1 MPEPNLKELPPE
13 ERIKKLKELEQQ
25 KRKEIEDAQKQI
37 KDSESELSERQ
48 KVKEKVPI
56 PEVAAADLRELT
68 EQEQE
73 IVRTHR
79 GLRKENKNQSAGI
92 EEATEEEAER
102 AKKKSR
108 SESNSKEESSLEELT
123 AREKPDFDRGQLLQA
138 EYTRFLSQ
146 KPMHSL
152 YDEVKGIKAVVEDKG
167 YINHE
172 EERRIAYLSSAVE
185 RKVQDVQSGK
195 YSFTED
201 VAMAASLTLQM
212 GSKLKNLYRSEEDGE
227 RRDLYR

>member
-1 MPEPNLKELPPE
+1 M
-13 ERIKKLKELEQQ
+13 
-25 KRKEIEDAQKQI
+25 
-37 KDSESELSERQ
+37 
-48 KVKEKVPI
+48 
-56 PEVAAADLRELT
+56 
-68 EQEQE
+68 
-73 IVRTHR
+73 
-79 GLRKENKNQSAGI
+79 G
-92 EEATEEEAER
+92 
-102 AKKKSR
+102 
-108 SESNSKEESSLEELT
+108 LEELT
-123 AREKPDFDRGQLLQA
+123 ARERTDIDHGQLLQA

>member
-13 ERIKKLKELEQQ
+13 ERIKKLKELEKQ
-25 KRKEIEDAQKQI
+25 KKKEIEDAQKLI
-37 KDSESELSERQ
+37 KDSEVEITERH
-48 KVKEKVPI
+48 KFKEKVPI
-56 PEVAAADLRELT
+56 PEVAAADLKELT

-79 GLRKENKNQSAGI
+79 GLRKENKSQSAGI
-92 EEATEEEAER
+92 EEAAEEEAEEAR
-102 AKKKSR
+102 KKSR
-108 SESNSKEESSLEELT
+108 SKSSSKEEMGLEELT
-123 AREKPDFDRGQLLQA
+123 ARERADIDRGQLLQA

-146 KPMHSL
+146 KPMQSL

-185 RKVQDVQSGK
+185 RKVQDVQAGK

-201 VAMAASLTLQM
+201 VAMAASLTLQI
-212 GSKLKNLYRSEEDGE
+212 GSKLKSLYRSEEDGE

>member
-25 KRKEIEDAQKQI
+25 KKKEIEDAQKQI
-37 KDSESELSERQ
+37 KESESELSERQ
-48 KVKEKVPI
+48 KVKEKIPI
-56 PEVAAADLRELT
+56 PEVAAADLKELT
-68 EQEQE
+68 EQAQE

-92 EEATEEEAER
+92 EEVAEEETN
-102 AKKKSR
+102 KKS
-108 SESNSKEESSLEELT
+108 SSKSSSKAGLEELT
-123 AREKPDFDRGQLLQA
+123 AQERADFDRGQLLQA

-146 KPMHSL
+146 KPMQSL
-152 YDEVKGIKAVVEDKG
+152 YEEVRGIKAAVEDKG

-185 RKVQDVQSGK
+185 RKVQDVQAGR

-212 GSKLKNLYRSEEDGE
+212 GSKLKSLYRSEEEGD